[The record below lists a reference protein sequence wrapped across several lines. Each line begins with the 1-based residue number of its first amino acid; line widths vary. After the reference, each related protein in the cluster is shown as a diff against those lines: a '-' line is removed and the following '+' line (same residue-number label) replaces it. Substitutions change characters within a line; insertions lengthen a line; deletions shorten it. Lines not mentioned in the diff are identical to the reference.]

1 MHGSH
6 AVRNGAAEYGE
17 GAFGRDEAFQC
28 QAVFLSTAQG
38 AVVILGIMYACI
50 GFDIF
55 HGLESFQIHGME
67 YETAVIV
74 EGKSWSVRVPA
85 VACVPFFHF
94 SNGRVDAVGIIGRS
108 GLGQETFD
116 GRGEQQ
122 PVGIG
127 RIDAAQ
133 QGEFFDIT
141 LLGGSV
147 ERLPQLVEGS
157 EEAFGNIGSVYQWLT
172 FLAPQQVV
180 GALRVDGVGIALQ
193 GPFAQLL
200 AHGSFFRLVIGQG
213 EPRCNACHQASEGFH
228 VGHFLVAS
236 VPRGA
241 YFYNHVFL
249 QFPFSHVAQDGSCHL
264 VG

>member
-1 MHGSH
+1 M
-6 AVRNGAAEYGE
+6 
-17 GAFGRDEAFQC
+17 
-28 QAVFLSTAQG
+28 QG
-38 AVVILGIMYACI
+38 AVVILGIMYARVS
-50 GFDIF
+50 FDIL
-55 HGLESFQIHGME
+55 HGLEGFQIHGME

-74 EGKSWSVRVPA
+74 EGKGRSVRVPA

-127 RIDAAQ
+127 RVDAAQ
-133 QGEFFDIT
+133 QGKLFDIP
-141 LLGGSV
+141 LLGGIV
-147 ERLPQLVEGS
+147 ERFPQLVEGTKKTL
-157 EEAFGNIGSVYQWLT
+157 GNVGGVYQRLT

-200 AHGSFFRLVIGQG
+200 AHGSFFCLVIGQG
-213 EPRCNACHQASEGFH
+213 QPRCNACHQASEGFH

-241 YFYNHVFL
+241 YFYNHVLL